1 MTKLELKF
9 NEDSFNR
16 LFPFYILIS
25 PDLQIISYG
34 KSLSKIGSELRNN
47 YSFLDFFE
55 IKRPFLIQPTFHEI
69 IKNNDQ
75 HILLEYKPNGVSLR
89 GQFEEIDGNLL
100 FVGTPWFTS
109 MNDVI
114 EKKLVLDDF
123 AHHDPLLDLLH
134 VLNNSENSS
143 KELKELLLTINKQKN
158 QLKKDKEELNRLSYV
173 ASANPNGVVFTK
185 LDGTIFWCNDSF
197 LNLTGYSRAEII
209 GKTPIEI
216 GKTPQTD
223 KEEIRRM
230 VNAFYT
236 GESFEVELFHNHKNE
251 KNFWSR
257 VKGQPIKDH
266 NGKATQYFAI
276 LEDISLKKKYDD
288 SLQIEKEKYRN
299 IIANMNLGL
308 LEVNLDDVITMA
320 NQSFIDMSGYSL
332 KELIGAK
339 AGELFLTPE
348 SQKIVESKE
357 NLRREGI
364 TDSYE
369 VKIINKNNTPKT
381 WLVSGAPNYNMNGES
396 IGSIGIHLD
405 ITEQKE
411 QEEKLYLL
419 SLIAE
424 KNINAVI
431 ICDAEGKIEW
441 ANTSFLKM
449 AGYNAEEITG
459 KKPGH
464 LLQGEETNL
473 ETVHYMKE
481 QISKGLPFN
490 CEIINYSKDKKK
502 YWVRIQGQALY
513 NKKGEIIKFFAI
525 EEDVTKKKELEEQKE
540 ILLEDLAK
548 TNKELEDYAQIVS
561 HDLKSPLRS
570 MNSIISWI
578 KEENENN
585 FDAQTVKYFSLIENK
600 IEKMDHLI
608 EGILTYSKIDKEE
621 SKNENVNVHDIVKSI
636 IDIIH
641 IPEHITITINNEL
654 PIIKADRF
662 RIQQLFQNLIGNA
675 VNYIDKKEGLV
686 VIMSEEFED
695 HYVFQVKDNGVGM
708 PKDIHEKIF
717 ETFKAYTNSKH
728 STGLGLSIVK
738 KIIEFYK
745 GKIWIESEVGIGTTF
760 FVRLNK

>member
-25 PDLQIISYG
+25 PDLKIINYG
-34 KSLSKIGSELRNN
+34 KSLSKIGSKLLLERP
-47 YSFLDFFE
+47 FLEFFK
-55 IKRPFLIQPTFHEI
+55 IKRPLLTEPSFQDI

-75 HILLEYKPNGVSLR
+75 YILLEYKSNGVLLR
-89 GQFEEIDGNLL
+89 GQFEYLDDNLL

-109 MNDVI
+109 MTDVI
-114 EKKLVLDDF
+114 EKKLVVEDF

-134 VLNNSENSS
+134 VLNNSENAS
-143 KELKELLLTINKQKN
+143 KELKELLTTINKQKN

-173 ASANPNGVVFTK
+173 ASANPNGVLFTK

-197 LNLTGYSRAEII
+197 LSLTGYDHSEII
-209 GKTPIEI
+209 GKTPIEV
-216 GKTPQTD
+216 GRTDQTD
-223 KEEIRRM
+223 PSEIHRM
-230 VNAFYT
+230 INAFYT
-236 GESFEVELFHNHKNE
+236 GESFEVELHHSRKDGSH
-251 KNFWSR
+251 FWSR
-257 VKGQPIKDH
+257 VKGQPIKDQ
-266 NGKATQYFAI
+266 NGVATQYFAI
-276 LEDISLKKKYDD
+276 LEDISFKKKYDE
-288 SLQIEKEKYRN
+288 SLQIEKEKYRS

-320 NQSFIDMSGYSL
+320 NQSFTDMSGYSSE
-332 KELIGAK
+332 ELIGTK
-339 AGELFLTPE
+339 AGDIFLTAE
-348 SQKIVESKE
+348 SQKIIESKSD
-357 NLRREGI
+357 LRLDGI

-369 VKIINKNNTPKT
+369 VKAITKNNQNKT
-381 WLVSGAPNYNMNGES
+381 WLVSGAPNYNLNGEY

-431 ICDAEGKIEW
+431 ICDAEGRIEW

-449 AGYNAEEITG
+449 AGYTVEEVIG

-473 ETVHYMKE
+473 ETVNYLKE
-481 QISKGLPFN
+481 QIAKGLPFN

-502 YWVRIQGQALY
+502 YWVRVQGQALY
-513 NKKGEIIKFFAI
+513 NKRGEIIKFFAI
-525 EEDVTKKKELEEQKE
+525 EEDITKKKELEDQKE
-540 ILLEDLAK
+540 ILIDDLAK

-570 MNSIISWI
+570 INSLISWI
-578 KEENENN
+578 KEENEKN
-585 FDAQTVKYFSLIENK
+585 FDPQTVKYFSLIENK

-621 SKNENVNVHDIVKSI
+621 SKKENVNVHDIINSI

-641 IPEHITITINNEL
+641 IPDHIKITINNEL
-654 PIIKADRF
+654 PIITADRF

-686 VIMSEEFED
+686 EITSEEFDD
-695 HYVFQVKDNGVGM
+695 HYVFAVKDNGVGM
-708 PKDIHEKIF
+708 PKDIHEKVF
-717 ETFKAYTNSKH
+717 ETFKAFTTSKH

-745 GKIWIESEVGIGTTF
+745 GKIWIESEVGTGTTF
-760 FVRLNK
+760 FVKLNK

>member
-9 NEDSFNR
+9 SEDSFNR

-25 PDLQIISYG
+25 PDLKIINYG
-34 KSLSKIGSELRNN
+34 KSLSKIGSKLLLERP
-47 YSFLDFFE
+47 FLEFFK
-55 IKRPFLIQPTFHEI
+55 IKRPLLTEPSFQDI

-75 HILLEYKPNGVSLR
+75 YILLEYKSNGVLLR
-89 GQFEEIDGNLL
+89 GQFEYLDDNLL

-109 MNDVI
+109 MTDVI
-114 EKKLVLDDF
+114 EKKLVVEDF

-134 VLNNSENSS
+134 VLNNSENAS
-143 KELKELLLTINKQKN
+143 KELKELLTTINKQKN

-173 ASANPNGVVFTK
+173 ASANPNGVLFTK

-197 LNLTGYSRAEII
+197 LSLTGYDHSEII
-209 GKTPIEI
+209 GKTPIEV
-216 GKTPQTD
+216 GRTDQTD
-223 KEEIRRM
+223 PSEIHRM
-230 VNAFYT
+230 INAFYS
-236 GESFEVELFHNHKNE
+236 GESFEVELHHSRKDGSH
-251 KNFWSR
+251 FWSR
-257 VKGQPIKDH
+257 VKGQPIKDQ
-266 NGKATQYFAI
+266 NGVATQYFAI
-276 LEDISLKKKYDD
+276 LEDISFKKKYDE
-288 SLQIEKEKYRN
+288 SLQIEKEKYRS

-320 NQSFIDMSGYSL
+320 NQSFTDMSGYSSE
-332 KELIGAK
+332 ELIGTK
-339 AGELFLTPE
+339 AGDIFLTAE
-348 SQKIVESKE
+348 SQKIIESKSD
-357 NLRREGI
+357 LRLDGI

-369 VKIINKNNTPKT
+369 VKAITKNNQNKT
-381 WLVSGAPNYNMNGES
+381 WLVSGAPNYNLNSEY

-431 ICDAEGKIEW
+431 ICDAEGRIEW
-441 ANTSFLKM
+441 ANTSFLKI
-449 AGYNAEEITG
+449 AGYTVEEVIG

-473 ETVHYMKE
+473 ETVNYLKE
-481 QISKGLPFN
+481 QIAKGLPFN

-502 YWVRIQGQALY
+502 YWVRVQGQALY
-513 NKKGEIIKFFAI
+513 NKRGEIIKFFAI
-525 EEDVTKKKELEEQKE
+525 EEDITKKKELEDQKE
-540 ILLEDLAK
+540 ILIDDLAK

-570 MNSIISWI
+570 INSLISWI
-578 KEENENN
+578 KEENEKK
-585 FDAQTVKYFSLIENK
+585 FDPQTVKYFSLIENK

-621 SKNENVNVHDIVKSI
+621 SKKENVNVHDIINSI

-641 IPEHITITINNEL
+641 IPDHIKITINNEL
-654 PIIKADRF
+654 PIITADRF

-686 VIMSEEFED
+686 EITSEEFDD
-695 HYVFQVKDNGVGM
+695 HYVFAVKDNGVGM
-708 PKDIHEKIF
+708 PKDIHEKVF
-717 ETFKAYTNSKH
+717 ETFKAFTTSKH

-745 GKIWIESEVGIGTTF
+745 GKIWIESEVGTGTTF
-760 FVRLNK
+760 FVKLNK

>member
-25 PDLQIISYG
+25 PDLKIINYG
-34 KSLSKIGSELRNN
+34 KSLSKIGSKLLLERP
-47 YSFLDFFE
+47 FLEFFK
-55 IKRPFLIQPTFHEI
+55 IKRPLLTEPSFQDI

-75 HILLEYKPNGVSLR
+75 YILLEYKSNGVLLR
-89 GQFEEIDGNLL
+89 GQFEYLDDNLL

-109 MNDVI
+109 MTDVI
-114 EKKLVLDDF
+114 EKKLVVEDF

-134 VLNNSENSS
+134 VLNNSENAS
-143 KELKELLLTINKQKN
+143 KELKELLTTINKQKN

-173 ASANPNGVVFTK
+173 ASANPNGVLFTK

-197 LNLTGYSRAEII
+197 LSLTGYDHSEII
-209 GKTPIEI
+209 GKTPIEV
-216 GKTPQTD
+216 GRTDQTD
-223 KEEIRRM
+223 PSEIHRM
-230 VNAFYT
+230 INAFYS
-236 GESFEVELFHNHKNE
+236 GESFEVELHHSRKDGSH
-251 KNFWSR
+251 FWSR
-257 VKGQPIKDH
+257 VKGQPIKDQ
-266 NGKATQYFAI
+266 NGVATQYFAI
-276 LEDISLKKKYDD
+276 LEDISFKKKYDE
-288 SLQIEKEKYRN
+288 SLQIEKEKYRS

-320 NQSFIDMSGYSL
+320 NQSFTDMSGYSSE
-332 KELIGAK
+332 ELIGTK
-339 AGELFLTPE
+339 AGDIFLTAE
-348 SQKIVESKE
+348 SQKIIESKSD
-357 NLRREGI
+357 LRLDGI

-369 VKIINKNNTPKT
+369 VKAITKNKQNKT
-381 WLVSGAPNYNMNGES
+381 WLVSGAPNYNLNGEY

-431 ICDAEGKIEW
+431 ICDAEGRIEW

-449 AGYNAEEITG
+449 AGYTVEEVIG

-473 ETVHYMKE
+473 ETVNYLKE
-481 QISKGLPFN
+481 QIAKGLPFN

-502 YWVRIQGQALY
+502 YWVRVQGQALY
-513 NKKGEIIKFFAI
+513 NKRGEIIKFFAI
-525 EEDVTKKKELEEQKE
+525 EEDITKKKELEDQKE
-540 ILLEDLAK
+540 ILIDDLAK

-570 MNSIISWI
+570 INSLISWI
-578 KEENENN
+578 KEENEKK
-585 FDAQTVKYFSLIENK
+585 FDPQTVKYFSLIENK

-621 SKNENVNVHDIVKSI
+621 SKKENVNVHDIINSI

-641 IPEHITITINNEL
+641 IPDHIKITINNEL
-654 PIIKADRF
+654 PIITADRF

-686 VIMSEEFED
+686 EITSEEFDD
-695 HYVFQVKDNGVGM
+695 HYVFAVKDNGVGM
-708 PKDIHEKIF
+708 PKDIHEKVF
-717 ETFKAYTNSKH
+717 ETFKAFTTSKH

-745 GKIWIESEVGIGTTF
+745 GKIWIESEVGTGTTF
-760 FVRLNK
+760 FVKLNK

>member
-25 PDLQIISYG
+25 PDLKIINYG
-34 KSLSKIGSELRNN
+34 KSLSKIGSKLLLERP
-47 YSFLDFFE
+47 FLEFFK
-55 IKRPFLIQPTFHEI
+55 IKRPLLTEPSFQDI

-75 HILLEYKPNGVSLR
+75 YILLEYKSNGVLLR
-89 GQFEEIDGNLL
+89 GQFEYLDDNLL

-109 MNDVI
+109 MTDVI
-114 EKKLVLDDF
+114 EKKLVVEDF

-134 VLNNSENSS
+134 VLNNSENAS
-143 KELKELLLTINKQKN
+143 KELKELLTTINKQKN

-173 ASANPNGVVFTK
+173 ASANPNGVLFTK

-197 LNLTGYSRAEII
+197 LSLTGYDHSEII
-209 GKTPIEI
+209 GKTPIEV
-216 GKTPQTD
+216 GRTDQTD
-223 KEEIRRM
+223 PSEIHRM
-230 VNAFYT
+230 INAFYT
-236 GESFEVELFHNHKNE
+236 GESFEVELHHSRKDGSH
-251 KNFWSR
+251 FWSR
-257 VKGQPIKDH
+257 VKGQPIKDQ
-266 NGKATQYFAI
+266 NGVATQYFAI
-276 LEDISLKKKYDD
+276 LEDISFKKKYDE
-288 SLQIEKEKYRN
+288 SLQIEKEKYRS

-320 NQSFIDMSGYSL
+320 NQSFTDMSGYSSE
-332 KELIGAK
+332 ELIGTK
-339 AGELFLTPE
+339 AGDIFLTAE
-348 SQKIVESKE
+348 SQKIIESKSD
-357 NLRREGI
+357 LRLDGI

-369 VKIINKNNTPKT
+369 VKAITKNKQNKT
-381 WLVSGAPNYNMNGES
+381 WLVSGAPNYNLNGEY

-431 ICDAEGKIEW
+431 ICDAEGRIEW

-449 AGYNAEEITG
+449 AGYTVEEVIG

-473 ETVHYMKE
+473 ETVNYLKE
-481 QISKGLPFN
+481 QIAKGLPFN

-502 YWVRIQGQALY
+502 YWVRVQGQALY
-513 NKKGEIIKFFAI
+513 NKRGEIIKFFAI
-525 EEDVTKKKELEEQKE
+525 EEDITKKKELEDQKE
-540 ILLEDLAK
+540 ILIDDLAK

-570 MNSIISWI
+570 INSLISWI
-578 KEENENN
+578 KEENEKN
-585 FDAQTVKYFSLIENK
+585 FDPQTVKYFSLIENK

-621 SKNENVNVHDIVKSI
+621 SKKENVNVHDIINSI

-641 IPEHITITINNEL
+641 IPDHIKITINNEL
-654 PIIKADRF
+654 PIITADRF

-686 VIMSEEFED
+686 EITSEEFD
-695 HYVFQVKDNGVGM
+695 AHYVFAVKDNGVGM
-708 PKDIHEKIF
+708 PKDIHEKVF
-717 ETFKAYTNSKH
+717 ETFKAFTTSKH

-745 GKIWIESEVGIGTTF
+745 GKIWIESEVGTGTTF
-760 FVRLNK
+760 FVKLNK

>member
-25 PDLQIISYG
+25 PDLKIINYG
-34 KSLSKIGSELRNN
+34 KSLSKIGSELLLERP
-47 YSFLDFFE
+47 FLEFFK
-55 IKRPFLIQPTFHEI
+55 IKRPLLTEPSFQDI

-75 HILLEYKPNGVSLR
+75 YILLEYKSNGVLLR
-89 GQFEEIDGNLL
+89 GQFEYLDDNLL

-109 MNDVI
+109 MTDVI
-114 EKKLVLDDF
+114 EKKLVVEDF

-134 VLNNSENSS
+134 VLNNSENAS
-143 KELKELLLTINKQKN
+143 KELKELLTTINKQKN

-197 LNLTGYSRAEII
+197 LNLTGYDRSEII
-209 GKTPIEI
+209 GKTPIEV
-216 GKTPQTD
+216 GRTNETD
-223 KEEIRRM
+223 VSEIHRM
-230 VNAFYT
+230 IDAFYN
-236 GESFEVELFHNHKNE
+236 GESFEVELHHSRKDGSH
-251 KNFWSR
+251 FWSR
-257 VKGQPIKDH
+257 VKGQPIKDQ
-266 NGKATQYFAI
+266 NGLATQYFAI
-276 LEDISLKKKYDD
+276 LEDISFKKKYDE
-288 SLQIEKEKYRN
+288 SLQIEKEKYRS

-320 NQSFIDMSGYSL
+320 NQSFTDMSGFSSD
-332 KELIGAK
+332 ELIGTK
-339 AGELFLTPE
+339 AGDLFLTTE
-348 SQKIVESKE
+348 GQKIIESKSD
-357 NLRREGI
+357 LRLDGI

-369 VKIINKNNTPKT
+369 VKAITKNKQNKT
-381 WLVSGAPNYNMNGES
+381 WLVSGAPNYNLNGEY

-424 KNINAVI
+424 KKINAVI
-431 ICDAEGKIEW
+431 ICDAEGRIEW
-441 ANTSFLKM
+441 ANTSFLRM
-449 AGYNAEEITG
+449 AGYTVEEVIG

-464 LLQGEETNL
+464 LLQGEETSA
-473 ETVHYMKE
+473 ETVNYLKE
-481 QISKGLPFN
+481 QIAKGLPFN

-502 YWVRIQGQALY
+502 YWVRVQGQALY
-513 NKKGEIIKFFAI
+513 NKRGEIIKYFAI
-525 EEDVTKKKELEEQKE
+525 EEDVTKKKELEDQKE
-540 ILLEDLAK
+540 ILLDDLAK

-570 MNSIISWI
+570 INSLISWI
-578 KEENENN
+578 KEENEKN
-585 FDAQTVKYFSLIENK
+585 FDPQTVKYFSLIENK
-600 IEKMDHLI
+600 IVKMDHLI

-621 SKNENVNVHDIVKSI
+621 SKKENVNVHDIVNSI

-641 IPEHITITINNEL
+641 IPDHIKITINNEL
-654 PIIKADRF
+654 PIITADRF

-686 VIMSEEFED
+686 EITSEEFDD
-695 HYVFQVKDNGVGM
+695 HYVFAVKDNGVGM
-708 PKDIHEKIF
+708 PKDIHEKVF
-717 ETFKAYTNSKH
+717 ETFKAFTTSKH

-745 GKIWIESEVGIGTTF
+745 GKIWIESEVGTGTTF
-760 FVRLNK
+760 FVKLNK

>member
-25 PDLQIISYG
+25 PDLKIINYG
-34 KSLSKIGSELRNN
+34 KSLSKIGSKLLLERP
-47 YSFLDFFE
+47 FLEFFK
-55 IKRPFLIQPTFHEI
+55 IKRPLLTEPSFQDI

-75 HILLEYKPNGVSLR
+75 YILLEYKSNGVLLR
-89 GQFEEIDGNLL
+89 GQFEYLDDNLL

-109 MNDVI
+109 MTDVI
-114 EKKLVLDDF
+114 EKKLVVEDF

-134 VLNNSENSS
+134 VLNNSENAS
-143 KELKELLLTINKQKN
+143 KELKELLTTINKQKN

-173 ASANPNGVVFTK
+173 ASANPNGVLFTK

-197 LNLTGYSRAEII
+197 LSLTGYDHSEII
-209 GKTPIEI
+209 GKTPIEV
-216 GKTPQTD
+216 GRTDQTD
-223 KEEIRRM
+223 PSEIHRM
-230 VNAFYT
+230 INAFYS
-236 GESFEVELFHNHKNE
+236 GESFEVELHHSRKDGSH
-251 KNFWSR
+251 FWSR
-257 VKGQPIKDH
+257 VKGQPIKDQ
-266 NGKATQYFAI
+266 NGVATQYFAI
-276 LEDISLKKKYDD
+276 LEDISFKKKYDE
-288 SLQIEKEKYRN
+288 SLQIEKEKYRS

-320 NQSFIDMSGYSL
+320 NQSFTDMSGYSSE
-332 KELIGAK
+332 ELIGTK
-339 AGELFLTPE
+339 AGDIFLTAE
-348 SQKIVESKE
+348 SQKIIESKSD
-357 NLRREGI
+357 LRLDGI

-369 VKIINKNNTPKT
+369 VKAITKNKQNKT
-381 WLVSGAPNYNMNGES
+381 WLVSGAPNYNLNGEY

-431 ICDAEGKIEW
+431 ICDAEGRIEW
-441 ANTSFLKM
+441 ANTSFLKI
-449 AGYNAEEITG
+449 AGYTVEEVIG

-473 ETVHYMKE
+473 ETVNYLKE
-481 QISKGLPFN
+481 QIAKGLPFN

-502 YWVRIQGQALY
+502 YWVRVQGQALY
-513 NKKGEIIKFFAI
+513 NKRGEIIKFFAI
-525 EEDVTKKKELEEQKE
+525 EEDITKKKELEYQKE
-540 ILLEDLAK
+540 ILIDDLAK

-570 MNSIISWI
+570 INSLISWI
-578 KEENENN
+578 KEENEKK
-585 FDAQTVKYFSLIENK
+585 FDPQTVKYFSLIENK

-621 SKNENVNVHDIVKSI
+621 SKKENVNVHDIINSI

-641 IPEHITITINNEL
+641 IPDHIKITINNEL
-654 PIIKADRF
+654 PIITADRF

-686 VIMSEEFED
+686 EITSEEFDD
-695 HYVFQVKDNGVGM
+695 HYVFAVKDNGVGM
-708 PKDIHEKIF
+708 PKDIHEKVF
-717 ETFKAYTNSKH
+717 ETFKAFTTSKH

-745 GKIWIESEVGIGTTF
+745 GKIWIESEVGTGTTF
-760 FVRLNK
+760 FVKLNK

>member
-25 PDLQIISYG
+25 PDLKIINYG
-34 KSLSKIGSELRNN
+34 KSLSKIGSKLLLERP
-47 YSFLDFFE
+47 FLEFFK
-55 IKRPFLIQPTFHEI
+55 IKRPLLTEPSFQDI

-75 HILLEYKPNGVSLR
+75 YILLEYKSNGVLLR
-89 GQFEEIDGNLL
+89 GQFEYLDDNLL

-109 MNDVI
+109 MTDVI
-114 EKKLVLDDF
+114 EKKLVVEDF

-134 VLNNSENSS
+134 VLNNSENAS
-143 KELKELLLTINKQKN
+143 KELKELLTTINKQKN

-173 ASANPNGVVFTK
+173 ASANPNGVLFTK

-197 LNLTGYSRAEII
+197 LSLTGYDHSEII
-209 GKTPIEI
+209 GKTPIEV
-216 GKTPQTD
+216 GRTDQTD
-223 KEEIRRM
+223 PSEIHRM
-230 VNAFYT
+230 INAFYT
-236 GESFEVELFHNHKNE
+236 GESFEVELHHSRKDGSH
-251 KNFWSR
+251 FWSR
-257 VKGQPIKDH
+257 VKGQPIKDQ
-266 NGKATQYFAI
+266 NGVATQYFAI
-276 LEDISLKKKYDD
+276 LEDISFKKKYDE
-288 SLQIEKEKYRN
+288 SLQIEKEKYRS

-320 NQSFIDMSGYSL
+320 NQSFTDMSGYSSE
-332 KELIGAK
+332 ELIGTK
-339 AGELFLTPE
+339 AGDIFLTAE
-348 SQKIVESKE
+348 SQKIIESKSD
-357 NLRREGI
+357 LRLDGI

-369 VKIINKNNTPKT
+369 VKAITKNNQNKT
-381 WLVSGAPNYNMNGES
+381 WLVSGAPNYNLNGEY

-431 ICDAEGKIEW
+431 ICDAEGRIEW

-449 AGYNAEEITG
+449 AGYTVEEVIG

-473 ETVHYMKE
+473 ETVNYLKE
-481 QISKGLPFN
+481 QIAKGLPFN

-502 YWVRIQGQALY
+502 YWVRVQGQALY
-513 NKKGEIIKFFAI
+513 NKRGEIIKFFAI
-525 EEDVTKKKELEEQKE
+525 EEDITKKKELEDQKE
-540 ILLEDLAK
+540 ILIDDLAK

-570 MNSIISWI
+570 INSLISWI
-578 KEENENN
+578 KEENEKN
-585 FDAQTVKYFSLIENK
+585 FDPQTVKYFSLIENK

-621 SKNENVNVHDIVKSI
+621 SKKENVNVHDIINSI

-641 IPEHITITINNEL
+641 IPDHIKITINNEL
-654 PIIKADRF
+654 PIITADRF

-686 VIMSEEFED
+686 EITSEEFD
-695 HYVFQVKDNGVGM
+695 AHYVFAVKDNGVGM
-708 PKDIHEKIF
+708 PKDIHEKVF
-717 ETFKAYTNSKH
+717 ETFKAFTTSKH

-745 GKIWIESEVGIGTTF
+745 GKIWIESEVGTGTTF
-760 FVRLNK
+760 FVKLNK